1 MNTIGGLTE
10 QMLALTIRNYG
21 PKSIGANNREQDMTR
36 SSERTQPELWFL
48 TGSQHLYGDETL
60 KQVAENSKRIAA
72 GIDGSGKL
80 PAKVVWKPVLTG
92 PDAIRDVCLEANAA
106 PECAGVV
113 TWMHTFSPAKMWIA
127 GLSRLQKPLAH
138 LHTQYNRELPWSEID
153 MDFMNLNQSAHGDR
167 EYGFIAARLRL
178 KRQVVVGHWQDP
190 DVLDELAGWSNAAL
204 ALNESRTL
212 KIARF
217 GGMNMREV
225 AVTGGDRVEAQI
237 QLGWSVN
244 GYAVGDLASRVAE
257 VADPEIDRLLEE
269 YEGSYE
275 LAPALLRGGEKR
287 EHLRYAARLEFAM
300 RAFLEEGGF
309 GAFTTTFE
317 DLHGLK
323 QLPGFACQ
331 RLMAQGYGFGAEGDW
346 KTAALVRLA
355 KVMSAGRAG
364 GVSFM
369 EDYTYHLVKG
379 QERILGAH
387 MLEVCPSIAG
397 AKPTLEVHP
406 LDIGGK
412 AAPPRLVFTANAGPA
427 VNATLLDMGGRMR
440 LIVAELD
447 VVEPEHAMP
456 RLPTAR
462 ALWIPRPNFK
472 RGAQGWIEA
481 GGGHH
486 SAFCQAV
493 TAEEWESFGAMAGL
507 EVIRLGSDLDMRALR
522 NELRWNELAYKLGH

>member
-1 MNTIGGLTE
+1 MTHATD
-10 QMLALTIRNYG
+10 QA
-21 PKSIGANNREQDMTR
+21 SREI
-36 SSERTQPELWFL
+36 WFL

-60 KQVAENSKRIAA
+60 KQVAENSRRIVA
-72 GIDGSGKL
+72 GIDGSGAL
-80 PAKVVWKPVLTG
+80 PVKIVCKPILTG
-92 PDAIRDVCLEANAA
+92 PDEIRDVCLAANAA

-127 GLSRLQKPLAH
+127 GLTRLQKPLAH
-138 LHTQYNRELPWSEID
+138 LHTQFNSELPWGEID

-178 KRQVVVGHWQDP
+178 KRKIVVGHWQDP
-190 DVLDELAGWSNAAL
+190 DVLQDLAQWANSAL
-204 ALNESRTL
+204 AMAESRSL

-244 GYAVGDLASRVAE
+244 GYGVGDLAGRVNE
-257 VADPEIDRLLEE
+257 VSDAAVDRQVEE
-269 YEGSYE
+269 YEESYVVS
-275 LAPALLRGGEKR
+275 APLRRGGEKR
-287 EHLRYAARLEFAM
+287 ENLRYAARQELGM
-300 RAFLEEGGF
+300 RAFLDEGGF
-309 GAFTTTFE
+309 AAFTTTFE

-346 KTAALVRLA
+346 KTAALVRLG
-355 KVMSAGRAG
+355 KVMTGRRSG

-387 MLEVCPSIAG
+387 MLEVCPSIAD
-397 AKPTLEVHP
+397 AKPALEVHP
-406 LDIGGK
+406 LGIGGK
-412 AAPPRLVFTANAGPA
+412 ADPPRLVFTARPGPA
-427 VNATLLDMGGRMR
+427 VNATLVDMGGRMR

-447 VVEPEHAMP
+447 VVTPEHAMP
-456 RLPTAR
+456 KLPTAR
-462 ALWIPRPNFK
+462 AVWIPRPDFK
-472 RGAQGWIEA
+472 RGAQGWLEA
-481 GGGHH
+481 GGAHH
-486 SAFCQAV
+486 AAFCQGV
-493 TAEEWESFGAMAGL
+493 TYEEWEDFGAMAGL
-507 EVIRLGSDLDMRALR
+507 EVIRLGADLDLRALR
-522 NELRWNELAYKLGH
+522 NELRWNDAAFKLGL